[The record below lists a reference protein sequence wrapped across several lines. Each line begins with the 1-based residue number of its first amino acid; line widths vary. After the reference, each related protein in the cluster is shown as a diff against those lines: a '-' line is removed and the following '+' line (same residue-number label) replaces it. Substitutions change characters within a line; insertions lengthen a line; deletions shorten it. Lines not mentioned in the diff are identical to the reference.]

1 MIKNYL
7 YISLLLCVVFCNR
20 INAQNDSLLNRPY
33 DYLDEQI
40 DVYANDSLRQW
51 MYLNAYLNK
60 AVKEDNH
67 QKIVNAYKNMA
78 LLSDTKKDLFY
89 ADKMLTAAK
98 KTGNTDLIGSAYL
111 TKGILYQYRKHYT
124 NALDNYIFAYDNLK
138 DSKDDNLK
146 YESKFYIAHIKL
158 YLGFYDEAIA
168 LYKETCSYYSKTNDY
183 NSNGGYLSSLHS
195 LSLCYNRKGD
205 YNQCT
210 ATTTLGL
217 AECNRLKNTH
227 MPAFFKHSEGIN
239 QYYKKQYNK
248 AIEALNSTLP
258 DMVTNN
264 DFANESSSY
273 FYIGKSYAALG
284 DNDKAMTYFRKVDRI
299 FTDKQYIRPDLRE
312 NLEILINH
320 YKDLGDTKIQLHYI
334 NKLIKADSIL
344 NQNFKYLS
352 GKMHR
357 EFDTSTLVYDKKKI
371 EQQLAGKEATTTI
384 LYIVVAVLFVLIMV
398 LLYRYY
404 KNQYQYR
411 QKFEELMA
419 RHEEKEKQDESDIV
433 PERPE
438 SKKPDINPEVVA
450 ALLKNLEKFEA
461 QHKFLQ
467 KDLTLV
473 NLASAFNTNTNYLS
487 KVVSYYRNKNYI
499 TYLNDLRIDYIV
511 TLLKT
516 QPKYRNYTIKAL
528 AAESGF
534 STAQHFSKAF
544 FTRTGIYPSYF
555 INEINKEFEIFTL
568 V

>member
-1 MIKNYL
+1 
-7 YISLLLCVVFCNR
+7 
-20 INAQNDSLLNRPY
+20 
-33 DYLDEQI
+33 
-40 DVYANDSLRQW
+40 
-51 MYLNAYLNK
+51 
-60 AVKEDNH
+60 
-67 QKIVNAYKNMA
+67 
-78 LLSDTKKDLFY
+78 
-89 ADKMLTAAK
+89 
-98 KTGNTDLIGSAYL
+98 
-111 TKGILYQYRKHYT
+111 
-124 NALDNYIFAYDNLK
+124 
-138 DSKDDNLK
+138 
-146 YESKFYIAHIKL
+146 
-158 YLGFYDEAIA
+158 
-168 LYKETCSYYSKTNDY
+168 
-183 NSNGGYLSSLHS
+183 
-195 LSLCYNRKGD
+195 
-205 YNQCT
+205 
-210 ATTTLGL
+210 
-217 AECNRLKNTH
+217 
-227 MPAFFKHSEGIN
+227 
-239 QYYKKQYNK
+239 
-248 AIEALNSTLP
+248 
-258 DMVTNN
+258 
-264 DFANESSSY
+264 
-273 FYIGKSYAALG
+273 
-284 DNDKAMTYFRKVDRI
+284 
-299 FTDKQYIRPDLRE
+299 
-312 NLEILINH
+312 
-320 YKDLGDTKIQLHYI
+320 
-334 NKLIKADSIL
+334 
-344 NQNFKYLS
+344 
-352 GKMHR
+352 MHR

-384 LYIVVAVLFVLIMV
+384 LYIVVAVLFVLIMI

-438 SKKPDINPEVVA
+438 SKKPDINPEVVS

-516 QPKYRNYTIKAL
+516 QPKYSNYTIKAL